1 MKKKKSLPKKKLPP
15 SKTAIRAKYA
25 LRSNSAFQKLSKQK
39 KIISDLKKVQIQLKE
54 SEERYRKL
62 VELSPDAIAVHT
74 EGKFVYVNKAGLD
87 LIGAKTEKDIVG
99 KPVLSIVHHDSVKI
113 VKERVRL
120 MNKGETMT
128 LIEEK
133 FIRLNGTIVD
143 VEVAAMPLVYNGKPS
158 IQVVARDITQRK
170 LLETKL
176 VETDIYYKTLVDA
189 SPEGISLIGLDGI
202 IIFAS
207 SKLYELWAVP
217 KDYNLSGTSITDW
230 IHPNYHTLTFLR
242 IKKFS
247 VPYSNFVSDEYK
259 MVRYDKSIFWGQVT
273 STQIFNKDGKVQAIL
288 SLTRDITDR
297 KKAEESLREAEYWL
311 RQSQKVAQI
320 GSYVLSFNS
329 GLWTSSEILDEIFGI
344 GKNYERNIEEWSKIV
359 HPEQREEMLQY
370 FAGIIKNKQL
380 FNKEYRIIRVND
392 KSERWVFGLGEF
404 VYNEDGS
411 PVTMFGTI
419 QDITER
425 KQVQQEIIA
434 AKNKA
439 EKSDRLKSEFLAQMS
454 HEIRTPINI
463 ILNFVSLIK
472 EEVKQ
477 EISGDLKTSYDII
490 DSASRR
496 IIRTIDLILNMSEIQ
511 TGTYGPTLNLIDI
524 NKNVLDRLYNEY
536 KNYALRKNLNFS
548 LRKETG
554 DAKILVDEYSVTQIF
569 ANLIDNAVKYTNSG
583 KVEILVRRNDDKKLV
598 VEVKDTGIGIS
609 EEFLPLLFDSFAQE
623 EHGYTRKFDGNGLG
637 LALVKNYCE
646 LNNAVITVESEKG
659 KGSKFKVTFQ

>member
-1 MKKKKSLPKKKLPP
+1 MKKKKLPKKKLQLL
-15 SKTAIRAKYA
+15 KTTVKTKSS
-25 LRSNSAFQKLSKQK
+25 LKSNSTSQKLSKQK
-39 KIISDLKKVQIQLKE
+39 KIISDLKKVQLLLID

-62 VELSPDAIAVHT
+62 VELSPDAIAVHS
-74 EGKFVYVNKAGLD
+74 EGKFVYVNKAGLE
-87 LIGAKTEKDIVG
+87 LIGAKTEKEIVG
-99 KPVLSIVHHDSVKI
+99 KPVLTIVHPDSKEI
-113 VKERVRL
+113 VKERVKQ
-120 MNKGETMT
+120 MGEGKTMS

-133 FIRLNGTIVD
+133 FIRLDGTIVD
-143 VEVAAMPLVYNGKPS
+143 VEVAAMPLIYNGKPS

-170 LLETKL
+170 LLETQL
-176 VETDIYYKTLVDA
+176 AETDIYYKTLVDA
-189 SPEGISLIGLDGI
+189 SPEGISVVGLDGK

-207 SKLYELWAVP
+207 SKLYELWGLP
-217 KDYNLSGTSITDW
+217 KDYNLCGSSIADW
-230 IHPNYHTLTFLR
+230 VHPDYHNLTFRR

-273 STQIFNKDGKVQAIL
+273 STQIFNKDGEVKAIL

-311 RQSQKVAQI
+311 LQSQKVAQL

-329 GLWTSSEILDEIFGI
+329 GLWTSSEILDQIFGI
-344 GKNYERNIEEWSKIV
+344 GKDYERNVEGWSKII
-359 HPEQREEMLQY
+359 HPEQRKEMIQY
-370 FAGIIKNKQL
+370 FESIIKNRQP
-380 FNKEYRIIRVND
+380 FNKEYRIIREND
-392 KSERWVFGLGEF
+392 KIERWVFGLGEF
-404 VYNEDGS
+404 VYNENGS
-411 PVTMFGTI
+411 PITMFGTI

-425 KQVQQEIIA
+425 KKVQQEIIE

-463 ILNFVSLIK
+463 IMNFVSLIK

-477 EISGDLKTSYDII
+477 EASDDLKASYEII

-496 IIRTIDLILNMSEIQ
+496 IIRTIDLILNMSEVQ
-511 TGTYGPTLNLIDI
+511 TGTYEPSKNLIDI

-536 KNYALRKNLNFS
+536 KNYAERKNLDFS

-554 DAKILVDEYSVTQIF
+554 DTQILLDEYSTTQIF
-569 ANLIDNAVKYTNSG
+569 ANLIDNAVKYTNNG

-609 EEFLPLLFDSFAQE
+609 EDFLPLLFESFAQE

-646 LNNAVITVESEKG
+646 MNDARVEVHSTKGIGSAFRVI
-659 KGSKFKVTFQ
+659 FN

>member
-1 MKKKKSLPKKKLPP
+1 
-15 SKTAIRAKYA
+15 
-25 LRSNSAFQKLSKQK
+25 
-39 KIISDLKKVQIQLKE
+39 
-54 SEERYRKL
+54 
-62 VELSPDAIAVHT
+62 
-74 EGKFVYVNKAGLD
+74 
-87 LIGAKTEKDIVG
+87 
-99 KPVLSIVHHDSVKI
+99 
-113 VKERVRL
+113 
-120 MNKGETMT
+120 
-128 LIEEK
+128 
-133 FIRLNGTIVD
+133 
-143 VEVAAMPLVYNGKPS
+143 
-158 IQVVARDITQRK
+158 
-170 LLETKL
+170 
-176 VETDIYYKTLVDA
+176 
-189 SPEGISLIGLDGI
+189 
-202 IIFAS
+202 
-207 SKLYELWAVP
+207 
-217 KDYNLSGTSITDW
+217 
-230 IHPNYHTLTFLR
+230 
-242 IKKFS
+242 
-247 VPYSNFVSDEYK
+247 
-259 MVRYDKSIFWGQVT
+259 
-273 STQIFNKDGKVQAIL
+273 
-288 SLTRDITDR
+288 
-297 KKAEESLREAEYWL
+297 
-311 RQSQKVAQI
+311 
-320 GSYVLSFNS
+320 
-329 GLWTSSEILDEIFGI
+329 
-344 GKNYERNIEEWSKIV
+344 
-359 HPEQREEMLQY
+359 MLQY

-583 KVEILVRRNDDKKLV
+583 KVEILVRRNNDKKLV

-623 EHGYTRKFDGNGLG
+623 EHGYMRKFDGNGLG